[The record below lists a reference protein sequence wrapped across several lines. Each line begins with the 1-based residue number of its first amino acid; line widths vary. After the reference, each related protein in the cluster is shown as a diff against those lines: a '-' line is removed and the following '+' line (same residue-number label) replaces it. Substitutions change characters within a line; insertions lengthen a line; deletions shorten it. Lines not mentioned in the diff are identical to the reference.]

1 MYAKSMT
8 LRATMEELQRPVHT
22 TDNTFGSVVG
32 LFDQVKRF
40 DCWKL
45 MHGVD
50 FNLWRY
56 FEQTFLGESQN
67 IFLTSFLEAS

>member
-45 MHGVD
+45 MHGVY
-50 FNLWRY
+50 FNL
-56 FEQTFLGESQN
+56 
-67 IFLTSFLEAS
+67 